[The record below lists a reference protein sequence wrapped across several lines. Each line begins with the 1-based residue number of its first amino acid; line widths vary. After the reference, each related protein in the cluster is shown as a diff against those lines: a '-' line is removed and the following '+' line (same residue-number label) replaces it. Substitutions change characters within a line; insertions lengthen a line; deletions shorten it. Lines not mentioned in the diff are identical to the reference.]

1 MVPSGT
7 SLPYAS
13 VPNPKR
19 PSTAGAVNSGA
30 TSSQKKSYLRRGDG
44 ALLNSKQN
52 PRPSSAAPRV
62 INHVINPG
70 FGCTSSRIITY
81 RGHNELTTNANE
93 YRALRIDPL
102 QQARDMFRE
111 QLRNER
117 GTKSETTTTSRMPKR
132 PASAGPGSRRKIKSY
147 RNGAD
152 GARRPLSAAPRS
164 RRGDHHGFGGGGVG
178 GRRRFRRRR
187 SGRIKKRIPKRPKSA
202 KQRRKRPEWVDV
214 K

>member
-1 MVPSGT
+1 
-7 SLPYAS
+7 
-13 VPNPKR
+13 
-19 PSTAGAVNSGA
+19 
-30 TSSQKKSYLRRGDG
+30 
-44 ALLNSKQN
+44 
-52 PRPSSAAPRV
+52 
-62 INHVINPG
+62 
-70 FGCTSSRIITY
+70 
-81 RGHNELTTNANE
+81 
-93 YRALRIDPL
+93 
-102 QQARDMFRE
+102 
-111 QLRNER
+111 LRNER